1 MRASTRASFAVLVA
15 TSVALFT
22 SAASAQFTYYRDDHV
37 RHRPAHIGV
46 SAIGGAEAHTH
57 TGAVDGF
64 ARIGLDVIGTLVPG
78 FALGFT
84 RLGPSHYGYNDRD
97 GVIVGF
103 SGTPTF
109 ELSFFPGTNVQLLL
123 QLGATIDLGMP
134 TKTQNYVSVNAAL
147 TTVIGIRFWLGNTF
161 TVGILLG
168 NDVGL
173 TNPGI
178 SSFFAGALG
187 QGELSFFAGLELG
200 WNL

>member
-1 MRASTRASFAVLVA
+1 MVVLVVS
-15 TSVALFT
+15 SVFFGS

-57 TGAVDGF
+57 TGVVDGF
-64 ARIGLDVIGTLVPG
+64 GRIGLDVIGTLVPG

-84 RLGPSHYGYNDRD
+84 RLGPSHYGYSDYD
-97 GVIVGF
+97 GVIVGI

-109 ELSFFPGTNVQLLL
+109 EFSFFPGTNVQLLL

-134 TKTQNYVSVNAAL
+134 TKHQAFAVNAAL

-168 NDVGL
+168 NDIGL
-173 TNPGI
+173 TNAGV